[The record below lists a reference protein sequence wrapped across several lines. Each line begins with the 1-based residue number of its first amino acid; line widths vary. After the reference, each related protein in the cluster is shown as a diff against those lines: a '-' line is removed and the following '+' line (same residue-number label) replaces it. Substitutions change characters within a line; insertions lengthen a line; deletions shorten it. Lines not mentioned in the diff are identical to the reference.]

1 MIQMK
6 RTLARLVLVLPLLW
20 GVTQAAA
27 KNEAQPVG
35 RIAMEGTSI
44 AAGVG
49 VNWGDGTL
57 RFQEQNYKFSVSGL
71 SLVDVGI
78 AKLNAVGEVYNLTK
92 ASDLAGTYV
101 AGEAGFAV
109 AGGAEVMTLRNQ
121 NGVVITL
128 SAVQEGA
135 KLALGPAGLSI
146 TMQ

>member
-20 GVTQAAA
+20 GATQAAA
-27 KNEAQPVG
+27 KNAAQPVG

-57 RFQEQNYKFSVSGL
+57 RFHGQNYKFSVSGL

-78 AKLNAVGEVYNLTK
+78 AKINAVGEVYHLRQ

-109 AGGAEVMTLRNQ
+109 AGGAEVMALRNQ

>member
-20 GVTQAAA
+20 GATQAAA
-27 KNEAQPVG
+27 KNAAQPVG

-57 RFQEQNYKFSVSGL
+57 RFHRQNYKFSVSGL

-78 AKLNAVGEVYNLTK
+78 AKISAVGEVYHLRQ

-109 AGGAEVMTLRNQ
+109 AGGAEVMALRNQ

-135 KLALGPAGLSI
+135 KLAMGPAGLSI